1 MNLFYVQANG
11 DTFVRHIHDVEPTR
25 WDEDNFCRVAK
36 LTPEQIEQFGVH
48 QLKLVTPP
56 YYDPA
61 TQTREH
67 GDAVLIDGVW
77 TQNYVVSELDPELAA
92 AKAEA
97 QWSVVRTERNKLIA
111 NTDWTQLP
119 DAPLINT
126 QTAEWAL
133 YRQALRDITAQ
144 SDPFNIEWPP
154 SPSAGG

>member
-36 LTPEQIEQFGVH
+36 LTPEQIEHYGVH

-67 GDAVLIDGVW
+67 GDALLVDGVW
-77 TQNYVVSELDPELAA
+77 TQNYIVSELDPETLT
-92 AKAEA
+92 AKIEG
-97 QWSVVRTERNKLIA
+97 QWDVVRAERSKLLT
-111 NTDWTQLP
+111 NTDWWVTK
-119 DAPLINT
+119 AAETNT
-126 QTAEWAL
+126 TISAEQHT
-133 YRQALRDITAQ
+133 YRQALRDITEQA
-144 SDPFNIEWPP
+144 DPFNIIWPIEP
-154 SPSAGG
+154 VA

>member
-36 LTPEQIEQFGVH
+36 LTPEQVEHFGVH

-67 GDAVLIDGVW
+67 GPALLIDGVW
-77 TQNYVVSELDPELAA
+77 TQNYVVSELDPEVSA
-92 AKAEA
+92 AKIEA
-97 QWSVVRTERNKLIA
+97 QWAVVRTERNKLIA

-119 DAPLINT
+119 DAPLTDAKAAN
-126 QTAEWAL
+126 WGS
-133 YRQALRDITAQ
+133 YRQALRDITTQ
-144 SDPFNIEWPP
+144 SDPFNIEWPVP
-154 SPSAGG
+154 PLAGE